1 MSHISDLKVDN
12 AIEVMNMIDQP
23 GIRNIL
29 AMALPKIAY
38 NRKIYI
44 DPFVMPITL
53 ENINKEIND
62 KTINMITPINL
73 LMVNQEIHNHEQYR
87 KEI

>member
-1 MSHISDLKVDN
+1 
-12 AIEVMNMIDQP
+12 
-23 GIRNIL
+23 
-29 AMALPKIAY
+29 MALPKIAY

-73 LMVNQEIHNHEQYR
+73 LMVN
-87 KEI
+87 